1 MYRGTY
7 ESDTVQGESR
17 RETRQDNEEAFEAGN
32 NKRDRHSK
40 DCTVI
45 TILSETSDLS
55 V

>member
-1 MYRGTY
+1 MYRSTY
-7 ESDTVQGESR
+7 ESDTVQGRVE
-17 RETRQDNEEAFEAGN
+17 ERQENEEVCEEGN
-32 NKRDRHSK
+32 NKRDRHSN